1 MGPGSPCLSKQGRN
15 DPSLL
20 GGWGGGN
27 CMRRSLR
34 VGVSIVAMDGLAM
47 SITDACLSAA
57 CGAQI
62 KRTRRPRQHS
72 PPMRAYP
79 RPLWHHRSDQVACLV
94 AEMDLFALPVP
105 DREAMLIG
113 ATHPPGAVPARYNEQ
128 GIHLARLQM
137 LWCIGVERRRVQP

>member
-94 AEMDLFALPVP
+94 AEMDLFALP
-105 DREAMLIG
+105 RSE
-113 ATHPPGAVPARYNEQ
+113 
-128 GIHLARLQM
+128 
-137 LWCIGVERRRVQP
+137 ERRVGKECRSRWSP